1 MEGLSEKKT
10 FELGDPR
17 NEEEAAIPGRLL
29 QVERIINAKTLR
41 WKQFRPL

>member
-17 NEEEAAIPGRLL
+17 NKEEATPGRLL
-29 QVERIINAKTLR
+29 QVEKIINAKTLR
-41 WKQFRPL
+41 WEQFRPL